1 VASGSG
7 GLRAACA
14 ATIRQPE
21 PPNQA
26 DGGFHLAPAKRDSA
40 PTAKH
45 ELSILNETHLLRSAV
60 WGLAGR
66 SRKASMDKAFD
77 LYVPS
82 DALAL
87 APALVERAP
96 QALIKEFVRRPA
108 KGWLDG
114 TPLRTARLDD
124 TLTGREPL

>member
-1 VASGSG
+1 
-7 GLRAACA
+7 
-14 ATIRQPE
+14 
-21 PPNQA
+21 
-26 DGGFHLAPAKRDSA
+26 
-40 PTAKH
+40 
-45 ELSILNETHLLRSAV
+45 
-60 WGLAGR
+60 
-66 SRKASMDKAFD
+66 MDKAFD

-82 DALAL
+82 DAR

-114 TPLRTARLDD
+114 TPLRSARLDD